1 MEGDSVSEGNGW
13 TPDKRYVEEALV
25 RIERDLK
32 FLSEHIDRKHGE
44 LHSTIGHV
52 REELAALKIKSGVW
66 GLMGGM
72 IPILITVIIYL
83 TGHFRQ

>member
-1 MEGDSVSEGNGW
+1 MTGDNGW
-13 TPDKRYVEEALV
+13 TPDKRYVEESLV

-32 FLSEHIDRKHGE
+32 FLSEHIDRKHSE
-44 LHSTIGHV
+44 LHTKMSQV
-52 REELAALKIKSGVW
+52 REEVSALKVKSGIW

-72 IPILITVIIYL
+72 IPILITVILYL